1 MNAPTLI
8 TVSSG
13 PDPQPDSNKDFS
25 KGNSKSAIALP
36 FEYTNVVSMPVDAL
50 ALVPQTTSITRIGRL
65 AYNSM
70 MYLAQSME
78 ADAEGMFSAPLNRIL
93 RGFGSDN
100 RHSTELKRHLRS
112 MLGNVVE
119 WQSST
124 VGESEWGACALL
136 AECRITKKNGENWLA
151 WAYPPT
157 IRAQVMDPPRWA
169 QVSMLSAGQLR
180 THAAVVLYGICAR
193 YKDNIGGLT
202 AKQPWAWW
210 VPVLTGSP
218 AGRVLKTEYRFF
230 KRDYLRPAIEDI
242 NEVTEI
248 EVEVKE
254 IKNGR
259 SIEALQFLVKKK
271 PLSALLKSKSPS
283 DVSQY
288 LRATSLGVGGK
299 EAEDLSLKYGE
310 TALANALN
318 RMEKRL
324 NQPELSGVGDRHAYL
339 VSILKDLTT
348 PKPPKEKG
356 SSSVTSAASK
366 FNEQSFVQVSQA
378 LAGAI
383 GIPGPQGVAF
393 VSPEIQAARKSQEAN
408 DRLKEVRLK
417 LEEMTEDERNVLL
430 DELHATFEETVVT
443 RRLLARI
450 KDREWRSPQV
460 LAELL
465 KYYEARRN
473 VNSVET

>member
-1 MNAPTLI
+1 MR
-8 TVSSG
+8 
-13 PDPQPDSNKDFS
+13 PQPLSEDEQTAKPQKAVS
-25 KGNSKSAIALP
+25 GTAVVLP

-70 MYLAQSME
+70 MYLAQSKE
-78 ADAEGMFSAPLNRIL
+78 ADAEGMFSAPLNQIL

-100 RHSTELKRHLRS
+100 RHSNELKRHLRS

-124 VGESEWGACALL
+124 AGESEWGACALL
-136 AECRITKKNGENWLA
+136 AECRISKINGENWLA

-193 YKDNIGGLT
+193 YKNNVAGRT
-202 AKQPWAWW
+202 AKQPWTWW

-218 AGRVLKTEYRFF
+218 AARVLKTEYRFF
-230 KRDYLRPAIEDI
+230 KRDYLKPAIDDI

-248 EVEVKE
+248 DIQIIEV
-254 IKNGR
+254 KNGR
-259 SIEALQFLVKKK
+259 SIEALQFHVKKK
-271 PLSALLKSKSPS
+271 DLSALLKNRSAS

-288 LRATSLGVGGK
+288 LRAVEYEIGSK
-299 EAEDLSLKYGE
+299 DAEELSLKYGE
-310 TALANALN
+310 EALKNALN
-318 RMEKRL
+318 RLDARL
-324 NQPELSGVGDRHAYL
+324 KKVALPDVGDRLAYL
-339 VSILKDLTT
+339 VSILKDQTS
-348 PKPPKEKG
+348 PKPSKEKKP
-356 SSSVTSAASK
+356 VAKVAKIAATKMDTESL
-366 FNEQSFVQVSQA
+366 VHVSQA

-383 GIPGPQGVAF
+383 GVPGPQGNAF
-393 VSPEIQAARKSQEAN
+393 VSPEIKAERQSEEAN
-408 DRLKEVRLK
+408 NRLKEIRGK
-417 LEEMTEDERNVLL
+417 LEEMPELERNKLL
-430 DELHATFEETVVT
+430 DELHSTFIETIVT

-450 KDREWRSPQV
+450 RDREWRSPQV

-465 KYYEARRN
+465 KFYENRHA
-473 VNSVET
+473 

>member
-1 MNAPTLI
+1 MRPQTLSDEDQAAKPQK
-8 TVSSG
+8 TVSG
-13 PDPQPDSNKDFS
+13 T
-25 KGNSKSAIALP
+25 AVVLP

-70 MYLAQSME
+70 MYLAQSKE
-78 ADAEGMFSAPLNRIL
+78 ADAEGMFSAPLNQIL
-93 RGFGSDN
+93 RGFGSDS
-100 RHSTELKRHLRS
+100 RHSSELKRHLRS

-124 VGESEWGACALL
+124 AGESEWGACALL
-136 AECRITKKNGENWLA
+136 AECRISKINGENWLA

-193 YKDNIGGLT
+193 YKNNVAGLT
-202 AKQPWAWW
+202 AKQPWTWW

-218 AGRVLKTEYRFF
+218 AARVLKTEYRFF
-230 KRDYLRPAIEDI
+230 KRDYLKPAIDDI

-248 EVEVKE
+248 DIQIIE

-259 SIEALQFLVKKK
+259 SIEALQFQVRKKD
-271 PLSALLKSKSPS
+271 LAVLLKNRSAS

-288 LRATSLGVGGK
+288 LRAVDFEIGSK
-299 EAEDLSLKYGE
+299 EAEELSLKYGE
-310 TALANALN
+310 EALKNALN
-318 RMEKRL
+318 RLDARL
-324 NQPELSGVGDRHAYL
+324 KKVALPDVGDRFAYL
-339 VSILKDLTT
+339 VSILKDQSS
-348 PKPPKEKG
+348 PKSSKEKKP
-356 SSSVTSAASK
+356 TAKNAAAKMNTDSLIH
-366 FNEQSFVQVSQA
+366 VSQA

-383 GIPGPQGVAF
+383 GVPGPQGIAF
-393 VSPEIQAARKSQEAN
+393 TSPEVKAARQSEESN
-408 DRLKEVRLK
+408 ERLKEIRGK
-417 LEEMTEDERNVLL
+417 LEEMPVLERNKLL
-430 DELHATFEETVVT
+430 DELHATFTETIVT
-443 RRLLARI
+443 RRLLSRI

-465 KYYEARRN
+465 KFYESRHA
-473 VNSVET
+473 